1 MVTSTCMPL
10 LTRGSWSEVSRA
22 TALPRRRTVA
32 VRCCWLRPWRQHGR
46 VTSHGAV
53 DHAGNGLAA
62 ERLSH
67 SSGADRAVFDV
78 ASAVV
83 PGQIHLV
90 AGLNGDGKTTVI
102 WVSSGMLRPDK
113 GRAFILACDLSHGTS
128 DLWRRAGH
136 MVNASLGYPKLTV
149 EETPFEAAS
158 GHNGETPS
166 EQAV

>member
-10 LTRGSWSEVSRA
+10 FTRRSWSEVSRA
-22 TALPRRRTVA
+22 TAPPRRRTVA
-32 VRCCWLRPWRQHGR
+32 VRCRWLRPWRQHGR

-53 DHAGNGLAA
+53 DLAGNGLAA

-90 AGLNGDGKTTVI
+90 AGLNGDGNTAVI
-102 WVSSGMLRPDK
+102 WVPLGRPRPNKGM
-113 GRAFILACDLSHGTS
+113 AFILACDLSHGTS